1 MIKIIDQWA
10 ASERALKVNFSQA
23 VDVLSSLELAV
34 RCYSPL
40 IQISLSSDNNTVSK
54 TLATFY
60 WQSNSELR
68 AEHSGET

>member
-1 MIKIIDQWA
+1 MVKIIDQWA
-10 ASERALKVNFSQA
+10 ASKRALKVNFSQA
-23 VDVLSSLELAV
+23 VDVISQAV
-34 RCYSPL
+34 RRYSPL